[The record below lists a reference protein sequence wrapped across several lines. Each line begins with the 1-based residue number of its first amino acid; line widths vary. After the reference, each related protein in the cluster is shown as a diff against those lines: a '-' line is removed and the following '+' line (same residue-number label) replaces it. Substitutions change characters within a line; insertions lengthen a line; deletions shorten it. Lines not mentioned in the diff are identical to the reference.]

1 MNIISNMIEV
11 HLFRR
16 DKKKIEFL
24 ILKRAKDQVYP
35 NIWQM
40 VTGKI
45 KENETAKEAAI
56 REIKEETGFLPISM
70 WVVPNVNSFY
80 SPQKDEICL
89 IPVLLA
95 EVENI
100 SKVVISDEHS
110 NYRWVNYKKAKS
122 LFAWPGQ
129 KRSLEIIN
137 EYLTKKKSLL
147 KFVRI

>member
-1 MNIISNMIEV
+1 MIEV

-129 KRSLEIIN
+129 KRSLEIID

>member
-129 KRSLEIIN
+129 KRSLEIID

>member
-16 DKKKIEFL
+16 NKKKIEFL
-24 ILKRAKDQVYP
+24 ILKRAKDQIYP

-70 WVVPNVNSFY
+70 WVVPNVNSYY

-95 EVENI
+95 EVEN
-100 SKVVISDEHS
+100 SFKVVISDEHS

-129 KRSLEIIN
+129 KRSLEIIH

-147 KFVRI
+147 KFVII

>member
-16 DKKKIEFL
+16 NKKKIEFL
-24 ILKRAKDQVYP
+24 ILKRAKDQIYP

-70 WVVPNVNSFY
+70 WVVPNVNSYY

-95 EVENI
+95 EVENS

-129 KRSLEIIN
+129 KRSLEIIH

-147 KFVRI
+147 KFVII